1 MKSCSN
7 IEIRRCRPLLGTFVE
22 VAAFGRKAAD
32 LERGIDAAFTTIEK
46 VCCLMSYHDPQSDV
60 SRMNREAFPKSVV
73 VDPWT
78 WQVLHSHSPSGY
90 SRGASSSS
98 LQIPGDSQP
107 AHSLTRGNSARS
119 TIATRAPAFVKMRAH
134 VLPAGPPARAPRP
147 SRN

>member
-1 MKSCSN
+1 M
-7 IEIRRCRPLLGTFVE
+7 E

-78 WQVLHSHSPSGY
+78 WQVLHAAQQFAEQSDGAFNISIAPSLVSWSYLPSLGY
-90 SRGASSSS
+90 RVDHAVSGVTFSFAKIAGFFS
-98 LQIPGDSQP
+98 LVS
-107 AHSLTRGNSARS
+107 
-119 TIATRAPAFVKMRAH
+119 
-134 VLPAGPPARAPRP
+134 
-147 SRN
+147 